1 MNAHHEFRSSAFFR
15 ALAALSRERSGSVFG
30 LRISGPLR
38 LRPSPHA
45 DFRAALVMCLGVL
58 IGGPSPAW
66 GQAQVAGQAPGP
78 SASIG
83 SAATS
88 EDRDADRQNMLV
100 IYKALKTYE
109 KDHGKLPD
117 WLSDLVPKYIQDTN
131 VLVSP
136 IFRRSGKEELYGNE
150 DPHITT
156 SYIYEFSAKPVPE
169 VIRGAFPQLAAG
181 TTMREWKTKQ
191 ITEFG
196 PVVPILRC
204 FLHNPVLNVTSDGE
218 FFESGAFWETDPKTL
233 ELRKKRLAAGSKTE
247 SKSDKP

>member
-1 MNAHHEFRSSAFFR
+1 MSAHHEFRASAFFR
-15 ALAALSRERSGSVFG
+15 PLAALSRERSGSVFG
-30 LRISGPLR
+30 LRISGPRCLR
-38 LRPSPHA
+38 SSLHG
-45 DFRAALVMCLGVL
+45 DFTAALVISLTVL
-58 IGGPSPAW
+58 IGGPSAW
-66 GQAQVAGQAPGP
+66 AQAQAAGQAVPP
-78 SASIG
+78 SASIP

-88 EDRDADRQNMLV
+88 EDHDADKQNMLV

-109 KDHGKLPD
+109 KEHGKLPD

-136 IFRRSGKEELYGNE
+136 IFRRTRREELYGNE

-191 ITEFG
+191 IAEFG

-247 SKSDKP
+247 SLSDKP